1 MATGSQAAGQ
11 VCRSRVRIWVVVPST
26 AGRGGMSARA
36 DLDKTGYSLLCFC
49 LPSPE
54 ILA

>member
-1 MATGSQAAGQ
+1 MGSQAAGR

-26 AGRGGMSARA
+26 TGRGGMSARA
-36 DLDKTGYSLLCFC
+36 DLDKTGYSFY

-54 ILA
+54 ILG

>member
-1 MATGSQAAGQ
+1 MGSQAAGQ
-11 VCRSRVRIWVVVPST
+11 VYRSRVRIWVVVPST
-26 AGRGGMSARA
+26 VGKAGMSVRA
-36 DLDKTGYSLLCFC
+36 DLDKGGYNLLCFY